1 MRSQGAG
8 SFCSKTEPRPEVFW
22 KPEGSVP
29 GNHWVINIDQS
40 TLFVPHR
47 YITVIWCHFTTAKN
61 LIRTCFKCFTPTLML
76 LSLCV
81 CVFPRYS
88 AHGCTRHGQGDPGP
102 VPGGASGQRHGG
114 APGWII
120 RDHHRHCQAHWRQ
133 RQPSTLHP
141 EWVTQQLTQPP
152 TWDDWLPGTDRQHN
166 RKMTAFGHAA
176 LSVCTHMYS
185 DCTPPPTTHT
195 RTHDAGA

>member
-1 MRSQGAG
+1 
-8 SFCSKTEPRPEVFW
+8 
-22 KPEGSVP
+22 
-29 GNHWVINIDQS
+29 
-40 TLFVPHR
+40 
-47 YITVIWCHFTTAKN
+47 
-61 LIRTCFKCFTPTLML
+61 ML
-76 LSLCV
+76 HSHPDATLCV

-88 AHGCTRHGQGDPGP
+88 AHGCTWHGQGDPGP

-120 RDHHRHCQAHWRQ
+120 WDHHRHCQAHWRQ

-152 TWDDWLPGTDRQHN
+152 TWNDWLPGTDRQHN
-166 RKMTAFGHAA
+166 RKMTVFGHAA

-185 DCTPPPTTHT
+185 NCMYYLPPPPHPQPHILYTHSRCRSLT
-195 RTHDAGA
+195 LFETLHYGLFHTVPDQWDFNSLERRYTEWAVSHCVVTEITFNYLVVFVWTF